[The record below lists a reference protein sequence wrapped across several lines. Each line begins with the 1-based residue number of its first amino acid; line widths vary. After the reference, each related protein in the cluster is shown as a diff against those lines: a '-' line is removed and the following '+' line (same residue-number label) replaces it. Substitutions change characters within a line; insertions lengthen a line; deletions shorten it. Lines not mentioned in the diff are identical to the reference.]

1 MCETA
6 AAVNRLSSRLTFNHF
21 YCLLNI
27 YSDILQHLGFM
38 ETSGM
43 VIPEV
48 YIRWTEERVDD
59 QKKEVR
65 I

>member
-1 MCETA
+1 
-6 AAVNRLSSRLTFNHF
+6 
-21 YCLLNI
+21 
-27 YSDILQHLGFM
+27 M

-65 I
+65 IWLKFDLQN